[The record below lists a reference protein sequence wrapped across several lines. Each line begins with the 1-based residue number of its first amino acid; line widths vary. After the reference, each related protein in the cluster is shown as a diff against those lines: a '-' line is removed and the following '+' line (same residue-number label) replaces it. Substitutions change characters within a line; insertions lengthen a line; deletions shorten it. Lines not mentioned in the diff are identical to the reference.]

1 MHYTQQ
7 HVSST
12 PITKVFSFHNYYTLP
27 AIQQHLFQTKSDVI
41 YILMYSLDV
50 HERLQKQL
58 TKRA

>member
-1 MHYTQQ
+1 MHHTQQ

-12 PITKVFSFHNYYTLP
+12 PVTKVIVHNYYTLP
-27 AIQQHLFQTKSDVI
+27 AIQQHSFQTKTDAI
-41 YILMYSLDV
+41 YILMYSLEV